1 MPPLPPHPRQ
11 PIPLRQQRTFQ
22 QPNLEPLGSNYGESE
37 MQALRS
43 SGQAGAAAVRRAQSN
58 ADPVVAQWR
67 RDVACAER
75 VLVSLP
81 PGEQGDAV
89 AQSGPDLRSMAE
101 RAAANAKLPVTTGRA
116 GKQVR
121 RQQGRPEGRHAS
133 DRVIKAM
140 LPGRAGTKRRRQDE
154 KDGEA
159 FDIGDQYQ
167 AEPKRGMATN
177 KVRGLLLLLHP
188 LTSLSDDGSPGA
200 VHAGRKR
207 TGTA

>member
-1 MPPLPPHPRQ
+1 MPPLPTPPRQ
-11 PIPLRQQRTFQ
+11 PIPLRQHRTFQ
-22 QPNLEPLGSNYGESE
+22 QPNLEPLGSDYGESE

-81 PGEQGDAV
+81 PGEQRDAV
-89 AQSGPDLRSMAE
+89 AQSGADLRSKAE

-121 RQQGRPEGRHAS
+121 RQQGHPEGRHAS
-133 DRVIKAM
+133 DRVMKAM
-140 LPGRAGTKRRRQDE
+140 FPGRAGTKRRRQDE

-167 AEPKRGMATN
+167 AKPKRGMATN
-177 KVRGLLLLLHP
+177 KVRA
-188 LTSLSDDGSPGA
+188 GSG
-200 VHAGRKR
+200 GRWTNR
-207 TGTA
+207 QHDPSPAETA